1 MTVSEMAVAAKK
13 QQPVDLGGE
22 ILRLRGQVEA
32 FIDGKV
38 QELKRSRDGAGLPP
52 EILRQQLTGGLSQL
66 CECRAAL
73 KIIQDQ
79 GR

>member
-1 MTVSEMAVAAKK
+1 MAIAATAKK
-13 QQPVDLGGE
+13 PQPVDLGGE

-38 QELKRSRDGAGLPP
+38 AELKNTRDGAGIPSEMLKH
-52 EILRQQLTGGLSQL
+52 QLTGGLNQL

-73 KIIQDQ
+73 KILEK
-79 GR
+79 